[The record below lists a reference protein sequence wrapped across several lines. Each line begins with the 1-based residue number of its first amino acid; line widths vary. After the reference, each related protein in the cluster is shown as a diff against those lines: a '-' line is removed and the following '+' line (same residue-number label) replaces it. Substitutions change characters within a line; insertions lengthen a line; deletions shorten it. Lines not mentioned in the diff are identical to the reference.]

1 MKKTKYIIGILFIA
15 IMLCVVPNISNA
27 ATEYTYSD
35 TEQGIEWGYEIDAS
49 NNVVNLKCKTTDVK
63 GAVTIPS
70 TIDGKK
76 VISLYELQ
84 YLGSGGERSIQKL
97 YRNNKCYN
105 PQ

>member
-63 GAVTIPS
+63 GALTIPS